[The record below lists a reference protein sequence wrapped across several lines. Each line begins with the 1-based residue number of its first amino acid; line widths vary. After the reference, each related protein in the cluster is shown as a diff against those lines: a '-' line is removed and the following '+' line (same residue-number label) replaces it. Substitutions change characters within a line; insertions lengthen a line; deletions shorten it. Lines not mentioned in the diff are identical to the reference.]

1 MTTTNAIS
9 ATNTASTTLANTA
22 ATGGTT
28 IAKNFDQFLSLLT
41 TQLKTQDPTAPLNTN
56 EFTAQLVQFA
66 SVEQQIKSND
76 TLNSLLKSTQTS
88 NITNALGFVGKTISA
103 SGATTYLQNNSAKWS
118 LDAERGGTATITI
131 KNEAGSVVQTK
142 TMTVNAGPQDFTW
155 DGVMS
160 GGAAAPAGK
169 YTITVTGKDT
179 NNQSFNIATSIS
191 GKVDSVVLTTSP
203 ATLMIGTIGIPLDKI
218 KTISGGA

>member
-169 YTITVTGKDT
+169 
-179 NNQSFNIATSIS
+179 
-191 GKVDSVVLTTSP
+191 
-203 ATLMIGTIGIPLDKI
+203 
-218 KTISGGA
+218 